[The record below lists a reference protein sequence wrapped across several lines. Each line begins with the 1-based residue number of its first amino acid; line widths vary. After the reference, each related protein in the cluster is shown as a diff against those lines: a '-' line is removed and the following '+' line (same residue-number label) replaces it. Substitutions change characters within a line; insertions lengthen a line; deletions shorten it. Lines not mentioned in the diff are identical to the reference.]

1 MNHSRIGLIRKGF
14 IVVTISLLLVAP
26 LVEPASAATGVEP
39 LPLGL
44 STYWN
49 RKILR
54 WESLIVEAA
63 QNRKLDPDFLA
74 SLVWMESRGDPYA
87 VGPVGAI
94 GLMQVMPREAG
105 FEWRPTG
112 DVLMDPAINLFWGS
126 RTLATVISQGH
137 GDVFN
142 SLAAYNGGWDQV
154 MYRGPT
160 IFATSILRDYAH
172 AVAVR
177 HGIEGDFVAFFA
189 RKDVSI
195 KGPIWIADS
204 NRKDVYFF
212 GSENRLP
219 DGMPLIP
226 DVSPSSVIAYSLDTK
241 TSEAFVTGLWLYAVD
256 EATWIQVPS
265 PEISEFLR
273 ESAVTAAASP
283 ELVAIP
289 ASQPVTS
296 NRLPAPVP
304 APQAESEP
312 VMTCEGGDFWAEGW
326 QLHTVVNTVGWTA
339 TIYAE
344 GHGGDCQYTYAW
356 NVSDEIKG
364 QNMWGPVT
372 FDIYMPNRDGTIV
385 GTVLASSG
393 DSVAKIGIYIPAPP
407 K

>member
-1 MNHSRIGLIRKGF
+1 MNRSRIGLIHKGF
-14 IVVTISLLLVAP
+14 VVATVSLLLVST

-39 LPLGL
+39 SPLGL

-49 RKILR
+49 RKVLR
-54 WESLIVEAA
+54 WESLIVQAA

-94 GLMQVMPREAG
+94 GLMQVMPQEAG
-105 FEWRPTG
+105 FAWRPTRE
-112 DVLMDPAINLFWGS
+112 VLMDPAINLFWGS
-126 RTLATVISQGH
+126 RTLATVIAQGH

-142 SLAAYNGGWDQV
+142 ALAAYNGGWNQV

-160 IFATSILRDYAH
+160 IFATSILRDYAQ

-177 HGIEGDFVAFFA
+177 NGIEGAFVAFYA

-204 NRKDVYFF
+204 SRKDVYFF

-226 DVSPSSVIAYSLDTK
+226 DVSPSSVIAYSLDVK
-241 TSEAFVTGLWLYAVD
+241 TGEAFVTGLWLYAVEED
-256 EATWIQVPS
+256 TWIHVPS
-265 PEISEFLR
+265 PEIADFML
-273 ESAVTAAASP
+273 ESAETMASSSEVASTPTVT
-283 ELVAIP
+283 
-289 ASQPVTS
+289 T
-296 NRLPAPVP
+296 NHLPAPVS
-304 APQAESEP
+304 APTTESEP
-312 VMTCEGGDFWAEGW
+312 VIACDGGDFWAEGW

-356 NVSDEIKG
+356 NVPDEIKG
-364 QNMWGPVT
+364 QSMSGPVT

-385 GTVLASSG
+385 GTILVSSG
-393 DSVAKIGIYIPAPP
+393 DSVAKIGIYVPAPP